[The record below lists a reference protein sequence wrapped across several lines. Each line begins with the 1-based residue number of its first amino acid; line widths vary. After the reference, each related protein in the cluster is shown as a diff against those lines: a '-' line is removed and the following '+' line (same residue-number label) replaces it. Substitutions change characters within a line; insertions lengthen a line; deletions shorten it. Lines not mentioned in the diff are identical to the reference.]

1 MGQGLLGKMEKEVF
15 GEQGAAWAGM
25 VGVIATW
32 QSAPCAGGGGQRA
45 LQGGKGQL
53 LSWTQLGWPAS
64 LFLSYPFPHFTFG
77 RFLSSA

>member
-1 MGQGLLGKMEKEVF
+1 MEKEVF
-15 GEQGAAWAGM
+15 GEQGTAWAGM
-25 VGVIATW
+25 MAVIAAW
-32 QSAPCAGGGGQRA
+32 QSASCPLGAGGQRA

-64 LFLSYPFPHFTFG
+64 LFLSYPFSHFTFG